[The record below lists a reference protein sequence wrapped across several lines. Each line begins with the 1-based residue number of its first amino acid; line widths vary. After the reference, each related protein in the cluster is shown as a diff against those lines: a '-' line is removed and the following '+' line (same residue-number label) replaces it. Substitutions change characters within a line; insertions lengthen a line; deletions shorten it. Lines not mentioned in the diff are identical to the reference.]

1 MDATRQA
8 NVGRCLVRDEG
19 FHPQG
24 ASHQSRP
31 CGTTRQIP
39 QSRKSVGS
47 LYRMVL
53 QDKLT
58 TKLATSLASPLAATL
73 ASTLASVLAGTL
85 ASSLAST
92 LASTWAS
99 RKPFNSSPPAPHST
113 CQCQCH
119 LLELLLERLLGRL
132 LGYLLGHRLGHLLWQ
147 TMFLVL
153 ASFQGIQVLG
163 AHMYF
168 GLQKSS

>member
-1 MDATRQA
+1 MKLMDAIRQA
-8 NVGRCLVRDEG
+8 NVGRCFVRDEG

-31 CGTTRQIP
+31 CGTTRQIT
-39 QSRKSVGS
+39 QTRKSVGS

-53 QDKLT
+53 RDKLT

-99 RKPFNSSPPAPHST
+99 RKPFNSSPPASHSSVRRYG
-113 CQCQCH
+113 
-119 LLELLLERLLGRL
+119 EE
-132 LGYLLGHRLGHLLWQ
+132 
-147 TMFLVL
+147 
-153 ASFQGIQVLG
+153 ASEPFREGLRNLRPDWHSPAPTVSIEAIRSPG
-163 AHMYF
+163 AWLHAW
-168 GLQKSS
+168 S